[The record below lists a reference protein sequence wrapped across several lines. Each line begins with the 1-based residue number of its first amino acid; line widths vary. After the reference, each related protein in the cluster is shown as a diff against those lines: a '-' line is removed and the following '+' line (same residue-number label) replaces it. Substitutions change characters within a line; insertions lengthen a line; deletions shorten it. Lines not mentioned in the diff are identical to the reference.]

1 VNGVVYVAP
10 REWTRVH
17 PISPYLGSGPIL
29 GFLAIYAL
37 ARITPSWVV
46 GESDEYEALN
56 QVPFL
61 FLSVG
66 ALLVLAIVIG
76 GSVISWRRNEFR
88 IGDDAMYHRKGILFR
103 QHRQARLDR
112 IEAVDVVQPLLAR
125 LFGLARLNV
134 QVAGGKGAGID
145 LSFLRLGD
153 AEALRNEVLALAAGA
168 KLPDAPAGLGAD
180 GDHSVGLSGA
190 TVGVTAGAATLRDLA
205 ETLGETHPVTAV
217 PAAPEQDVFTVPIK
231 RLLASI
237 ALSTPTF
244 AVAVTALGLIVAAT
258 VLGSQ
263 VSEAILTFVG
273 TSVFA
278 FIGFVA
284 AIGGFFWTRF
294 NGGFKFT
301 ASTSPDGLR
310 LRHGLLETRKQT
322 VTPGRVQALL
332 VTQPL
337 LWRLRGWYR
346 ISMNVAGY
354 QEDQERVSTLLPV
367 GTLDDVLLSLWLVL
381 PEATDRDP
389 AGLMSR
395 AVTGTGGEDGFTPSP
410 RSARL
415 LDPLQWR
422 QRGVLA
428 SERALLIRR
437 GRFNREL
444 MVVPAERTQS
454 LGVRQRPLQRL
465 RHLATLEV
473 HSTPGPVRPIAAHL
487 DVDAA
492 LDLLDQQAERARVR
506 RRAGGARG

>member
-1 VNGVVYVAP
+1 MNGVVYTAP

-29 GFLAIYAL
+29 GFVAVYAL
-37 ARITPSWVV
+37 ARVTPNWVV
-46 GESDEYEALN
+46 GQSDEYEALN

-61 FLSVG
+61 WLSAG
-66 ALLVLAIVIG
+66 TLLVIAAVVG
-76 GSVISWRRNEFR
+76 GGVISWRRNEFR
-88 IGDDAMYHRKGILFR
+88 LGDDAMYHRKGILFR

-134 QVAGGKGAGID
+134 QVAGGKGSGID

-168 KLPDAPAGLGAD
+168 KRPDAVDGLGAEAQY
-180 GDHSVGLSGA
+180 SG
-190 TVGVTAGAATLRDLA
+190 GPAATAAAASLRDLPN
-205 ETLGETHPVTAV
+205 TLGETHPLTAV
-217 PAAPEQDVFTVPIK
+217 PAAPEQDVFTVPTR
-231 RLLASI
+231 RLLGSI

-244 AVAVTALGLIVAAT
+244 AVAVAAIGLIVAAS

-263 VSEAILTFVG
+263 VGQAILTFVG
-273 TSVFA
+273 TSLFA
-278 FIGFVA
+278 FLGFLA
-284 AIGGFFWTRF
+284 AIGGFFWSRF
-294 NGGFKFT
+294 NGGFHFT

-437 GRFNREL
+437 GRFTREL

-465 RHLATLEV
+465 RNLATLEV
-473 HSTPGPVRPIAAHL
+473 HSTPGPVRPVASHL
-487 DVDAA
+487 DLDAA
-492 LDLLDQQAERARVR
+492 LDLLDQQAERARVQ
-506 RRAGGARG
+506 RRAGGPRG